1 MPPTM
6 IVTFGEPAATV
17 PPDTPLVLDALL
29 LQAVRATVAEM
40 TNAALAMR
48 CLRFMPYSLLR
59 VGEYENQMTSSEA
72 EPACGGRQ
80 RRIRFSRRV
89 IRNSAARAMIAM
101 STMPASTPFMLK
113 LF

>member
-1 MPPTM
+1 M

-17 PPDTPLVLDALL
+17 PPDTALVLEALL

-40 TNAALAMR
+40 TNAVLAMR

-59 VGEYENQMTSSEA
+59 VGENQMTSSEA

-80 RRIRFSRRV
+80 RRMRFSRRV
-89 IRNSAARAMIAM
+89 IRNSATRAMIAI